1 MANCQPHISELDIQL
16 DTFIKTLYSWES
28 AVYVDNNGGRKQT
41 LKKYLISTAV
51 PISTTVQNM
60 GFVQHEAVNMDLP
73 TVEETCQKI
82 LEDIRLKIEYL
93 KYRKM
98 NQKITD
104 ILHRVVVGKLMP
116 KLNKYIDVTDIHSL
130 LDNSL

>member
-1 MANCQPHISELDIQL
+1 MANCQPHTSELDFQL
-16 DTFIKTLYSWES
+16 DTFIRTLYSCES
-28 AVYVDNNGGRKQT
+28 AVYIDNNGGRKQT
-41 LKKYLISTAV
+41 LKKYLISAAV
-51 PISTTVQNM
+51 PISTIVQNLA
-60 GFVQHEAVNMDLP
+60 FVQHEAVNVDLP

-98 NQKITD
+98 NQKVTD
-104 ILHRVVVGKLMP
+104 ILCRVVVKKIKP

-130 LDNSL
+130 LDDSL